1 MLIKQKQLE
10 GIMSGQISLA
20 FRKWKKLAVKEGSLL
35 KTSVGIVKITDIAEI
50 DLSQISD
57 DDAKKA
63 GFKDLQSLVTEMTK
77 FDDGTVYKIGV
88 IYQSADPR
96 IDLREQSQISDEE
109 LDLLKD
115 KLLKLDKFSNQGN
128 WTTKVLK
135 AIQENPKLRAVE
147 LATKV
152 GKEKEW
158 LKLNV
163 RKLKNLGLTISHEPG
178 YTLSPLGEYVLRSLP
193 EKSPKS

>member
-20 FRKWKKLAVKEGSLL
+20 FRKWKKLSVNKGSEL
-35 KTSVGIVKITDIAEI
+35 KTSIGIVKITDISEI
-50 DLSQISD
+50 ELAQISE

-63 GFKDLQSLVTEMTK
+63 GYISLQALTSDMQKFTE
-77 FDDGTVYKIGV
+77 GTIFKIGV
-88 IYQSADPR
+88 SYHSVDTR
-96 IDLREQSQISDEE
+96 IDLRQKSEISDEE
-109 LDLLKD
+109 FDALKD
-115 KLLKLDKFSNQGN
+115 KLMKLDKFSNQGN
-128 WTTKVLK
+128 WTAKVLK
-135 AIQENPKLRAVE
+135 VIQENPKLRAAD

-163 RKLKNLGLTISHEPG
+163 RKLVYFTRL
-178 YTLSPLGEYVLRSLP
+178 LP
-193 EKSPKS
+193 FTK